1 MHRFLKHYLLSIL
14 LFNLVACSSLQPVSI
29 ESAMQNSS
37 ARGIDHG
44 SLVEVKTLDDHT
56 VKFRVTEMT
65 GDGLGGN
72 AGFFRFEDM
81 KSLRVEN
88 PAAKNGDDT
97 WSYILGAVGI
107 AALIFLVANA
117 DSVQVCSP
125 SPCP

>member
-1 MHRFLKHYLLSIL
+1 MRQFLKHYVLSLLLI
-14 LFNLVACSSLQPVSI
+14 NLVACSSLQPVSI

-37 ARGIDHG
+37 ARGIDYG
-44 SLVEVKTLDDHT
+44 SLVEVKTLDNRSS
-56 VKFRVTEMT
+56 KFRVTEMT

-88 PAAKNGDDT
+88 PAAKNNDNAWT
-97 WSYILGAVGI
+97 YILGAVGI
-107 AALIFLVANA
+107 AALVFLVANA
-117 DSVQVCSP
+117 DSVTVCSP